1 MGVSAEVFQRLG
13 TFWNTFWNR
22 QDGEQMRKTDDYDVR
37 AKMSGL
43 IIGISNE
50 IYFRSTGK
58 TSTVYMEFIND
69 QWVAW
74 RETYVM
80 NSSKR
85 KSFKL
90 IEQGS
95 FEKVI
100 RRVENYLLFIER
112 KMKESDTK

>member
-1 MGVSAEVFQRLG
+1 MKEI
-13 TFWNTFWNR
+13 
-22 QDGEQMRKTDDYDVR
+22 EDYDLA
-37 AKMSGL
+37 AKNAGL
-43 IIGISNE
+43 IIGLRQE

-85 KSFKL
+85 KSYKL
-90 IEQGS
+90 IEQGR

-112 KMKESDTK
+112 KMKESD

>member
-1 MGVSAEVFQRLG
+1 M
-13 TFWNTFWNR
+13 N
-22 QDGEQMRKTDDYDVR
+22 KTENYDLA
-37 AKMSGL
+37 AKNAGL
-43 IIGISNE
+43 IVGISNE

-58 TSTVYMEFIND
+58 TSAVYMEFIND
-69 QWVAW
+69 QWVTW

-95 FEKVI
+95 FGKVI
-100 RRVENYLLFIER
+100 KRVENYLLFVER
-112 KMKESDTK
+112 KMKESEY